1 MVYICD
7 IFGAQLS
14 ATRLKLELDMP
25 INFDSAI
32 GIHADALRVRS
43 QRAEL
48 LASNLSNAD
57 TPGYKARDI
66 DFKSALK
73 MASSGETGM
82 MKMSHQNHM
91 QPTTTLSSQP
101 HVQYR
106 STLQDSLD
114 GNSVDEQI
122 GQAAFMQNSIQYQAS
137 LDFLGGRFNGLLKAI
152 KGE

>member
-1 MVYICD
+1 
-7 IFGAQLS
+7 
-14 ATRLKLELDMP
+14 MP
-25 INFDSAI
+25 INFDSAL

-57 TPGYKARDI
+57 TPGYKAQDI

-73 MASSGETGM
+73 MASSGDAAAIKT
-82 MKMSHQNHM
+82 SHPNHL
-91 QPTTTLSSQP
+91 QPTKSLSNQSY
-101 HVQYR
+101 VQYR
-106 STLQDSLD
+106 STIQDSLD

-122 GQAAFMQNSIQYQAS
+122 EQAAFMQNSIQYQAS
-137 LDFLGGRFNGLLKAI
+137 IDFLGGKFNGLLKAI

>member
-1 MVYICD
+1 M
-7 IFGAQLS
+7 S
-14 ATRLKLELDMP
+14 
-25 INFDSAI
+25 INFDSAL

-66 DFKSALK
+66 DFSAVLKSVNADQSAV
-73 MASSGETGM
+73 MTT
-82 MKMSHQNHM
+82 SHQNHIA
-91 QPTTTLSSQP
+91 TTQSLQASNP

-106 STLQDSLD
+106 STIQDSLD
-114 GNSVDEQI
+114 GNSVDEQVE
-122 GQAAFMQNSIQYQAS
+122 QAQFMQNAIQYQAS
-137 LDFLGGRFNGLLKAI
+137 LDFLGGKFSGLMKAI